1 MIAEGHHSATA
12 GEQLLAEISDRL
24 EVSFT
29 FFKMHLID
37 WEKGTRQLSLE
48 LEGGYGRFLNRL
60 YQNGR
65 PLVDDDRRL
74 SVEMNLSV
82 RVWKRIKDALIK
94 LGKII
99 ARNGCL
105 TNKRF
110 EKERAERAATMRK
123 QSAAAF
129 ETHDKRRQNRGLE
142 LVHSA
147 KFPESLAETSGKL
160 SENYAEKLNEINDAS
175 LVDHMHLKKEEKK
188 IEDSS
193 PNGDSSIAP
202 QIDPAAPKG
211 KRKKSEPREEYPTC
225 FREFWKLYPRKIGK
239 GAACKQWLT
248 LTMPQRKR
256 VWLSL
261 RDHLPGL
268 TAQRDDPRGNFC
280 PHPATWLSQKRY
292 DDEVE
297 QPKMQVNGANGGYA
311 NPADK
316 FKKMYAD
323 MGVQGVG

>member
-1 MIAEGHHSATA
+1 MERGSATIGEHVIAEI
-12 GEQLLAEISDRL
+12 GECL

-29 FFKMHLID
+29 FFKMHLLD

-48 LEGGYGRFLNRL
+48 LEGGYSRFLNRL
-60 YQNGR
+60 YQNGK

-82 RVWKRIKDALIK
+82 RVWKRIKDALVG

-99 ARNGCL
+99 IRNGCL

-123 QSAAAF
+123 QAAAAF
-129 ETHDKRRQNRGLE
+129 ETHDKRRQSRSLE

-160 SENYAEKLNEINDAS
+160 SENSCEKVNKINGSD

-193 PNGDSSIAP
+193 PNGDSSIAA
-202 QIDPAAPKG
+202 QIDLVTPKAKG
-211 KRKKSEPREEYPTC
+211 KKSEPRDGYPTC
-225 FREFWKLYPRKIGK
+225 FQEFWKLYPRKTGK
-239 GAACKQWLT
+239 GAACKQWLA
-248 LTMPQRKR
+248 LPIPQRKR

-261 RDHLPGL
+261 RDHVPAL
-268 TAQRDDPRGNFC
+268 TAQRDDPRGNYC

-297 QPKMQVNGANGGYA
+297 QPKKQVNGFNGHG
-311 NPADK
+311 PAAPRK
-316 FKKMYAD
+316 SYIVNGEELF
-323 MGVQGVG
+323 V